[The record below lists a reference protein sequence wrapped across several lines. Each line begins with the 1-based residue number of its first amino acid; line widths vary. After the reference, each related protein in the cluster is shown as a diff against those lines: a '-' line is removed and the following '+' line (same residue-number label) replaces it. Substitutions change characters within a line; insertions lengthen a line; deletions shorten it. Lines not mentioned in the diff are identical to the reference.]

1 MAVRD
6 AEVKIQKAVPVRL
19 RHHLLTRFGSARECP
34 LAPPNSQVRR
44 NYAPGGKEP
53 EGGHQE
59 AALFSGR
66 GAPFLAAVI
75 GCTSMPAL
83 HPLTPCA
90 HGILLQSISR
100 CAWGPHHQLNGGS
113 SACPPTRSCAWSLS
127 RQLLGCGKSRS
138 RSSQDVIPRF
148 SNSTN
153 KVAAHPCLPCG
164 LRRHRHLDIYPC
176 HISSSG
182 GKQAIAG

>member
-6 AEVKIQKAVPVRL
+6 AEVKIQKAVAVRL

-90 HGILLQSISR
+90 HGDTVAEHLTM
-100 CAWGPHHQLNGGS
+100 CMGAAPPAHGGT
-113 SACPPTRSCAWSLS
+113 SACPPTRSCAWSLP

-164 LRRHRHLDIYPC
+164 LRGHWHLDIYPC
-176 HISSSG
+176 HISSPG

>member
-100 CAWGPHHQLNGGS
+100 CAWGPHHQLMGP
-113 SACPPTRSCAWSLS
+113 ALPA
-127 RQLLGCGKSRS
+127 RQLALAHGPCPGSCLGVGSPDPDPARM
-138 RSSQDVIPRF
+138 
-148 SNSTN
+148 
-153 KVAAHPCLPCG
+153 
-164 LRRHRHLDIYPC
+164 
-176 HISSSG
+176 
-182 GKQAIAG
+182 